1 MRALIQRVS
10 QASVEVDQKIV
21 GEIDTGLLLL
31 LGIEKK
37 DTHHMVSSLVNRV
50 LNYRVF
56 PDQKKHM
63 NLSLLDVQGA
73 LLVVSQFTLVATTKK
88 GTRPSFSSAADPV
101 LAEELYDVF
110 VSLTNERCVIQTG
123 VFGADLQ
130 VSLTNDGPVTFLL
143 ES

>member
-10 QASVEVDQKIV
+10 HSSVEVDQEIV
-21 GEIDTGLLLL
+21 GEIDTGLLVL
-31 LGIEKK
+31 LGIEKA

-73 LLVVSQFTLVATTKK
+73 LLVVSQFTLVADTKK
-88 GTRPSFSSAADPV
+88 GKRPSFSMAADPA

-110 VSLTNERCVIQTG
+110 VGLAKERCVTQTG
-123 VFGADLQ
+123 VFGADMQ

>member
-10 QASVEVDQKIV
+10 HASVEVDQKIV
-21 GEIDTGLLLL
+21 GEINTGLLLF
-31 LGIEKK
+31 LGIEKA
-37 DTHHMVSSLVNRV
+37 DTRYMVSSLVDRV
-50 LNYRVF
+50 LNYRAF

-63 NLSLLDVQGA
+63 NLSLLDVHGA
-73 LLVVSQFTLVATTKK
+73 LLVVSQFTLVASTEK
-88 GTRPSFSSAADPV
+88 GARPSFSSAADPV

-110 VSLTNERCVIQTG
+110 VGLAKERCVTQTG
-123 VFGADLQ
+123 VFGADRQ

>member
-21 GEIDTGLLLL
+21 GEIDTGLLVL
-31 LGIEKK
+31 LGIEKA

-73 LLVVSQFTLVATTKK
+73 LLVVSQFTLVAATKK

-110 VSLTNERCVIQTG
+110 VSLTKERCVIQTG
-123 VFGADLQ
+123 VFGADMQ

>member
-10 QASVEVDQKIV
+10 HASVEVDQKIV
-21 GEIDTGLLLL
+21 GEIDTGLLVL
-31 LGIEKK
+31 LGIEKA

-73 LLVVSQFTLVATTKK
+73 LLVVSQFTLVAATKK

-110 VSLTNERCVIQTG
+110 VSLTKEQCVIQTG
-123 VFGADLQ
+123 VFGADMQ